1 MPSCLQGSYSDKF
14 KSLVPGT
21 QQMLQ
26 LEGYVDSLLT
36 QIPALAPALATG
48 HIYTASTVDKLFCMV
63 GGC

>member
-1 MPSCLQGSYSDKF
+1 
-14 KSLVPGT
+14 
-21 QQMLQ
+21 MLQ